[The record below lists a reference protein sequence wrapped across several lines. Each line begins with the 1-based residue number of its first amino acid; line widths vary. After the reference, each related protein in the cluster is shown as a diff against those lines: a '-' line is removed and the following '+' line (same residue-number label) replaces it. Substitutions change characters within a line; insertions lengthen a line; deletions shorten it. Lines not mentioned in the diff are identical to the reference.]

1 MGTLLFLPL
10 PMDSNRTVVH
20 VLSRTLYHML
30 LWTAVLNLVAE
41 SHGLPKAVV
50 KLEPPWIQVLKEDTV
65 TLMCEG
71 THNTKNCSTQWFHN
85 GSSIWHQAQANYTF
99 KATVNDSGEYR
110 CRMEETGISEP
121 IHLGV
126 ISDWLLLQT
135 SQLVFEEGETITLRC
150 HSWKNKQL
158 TKVLL
163 FQNGKPVRY
172 YHQSSN
178 FSIPKANHSHS
189 GNYYCKAYLGRT
201 MHVSK
206 PVTITVQE
214 PKSSSSL
221 PVLTIVAAVAGIA
234 VAAIVIILVSLVY
247 LKKKQVPALPGNPDH
262 REMGEALPEELG
274 EYRKPSGGSVPVSP
288 GPPSGLDPTR
298 SSSYT
303 PSGLE
308 EAEKNEVEN
317 TITYSLLKHPEAP
330 DEESDHDYQNHI

>member
-1 MGTLLFLPL
+1 MGTLPFLLL

-85 GSSIWHQAQANYTF
+85 GSSSWHQAQANYTF

-110 CRMEETGISEP
+110 CRMEESDISEP

-135 SQLVFEEGETITLRC
+135 PQLVFEEGETITLRC

-172 YHQSSN
+172 YHHSSN

-189 GNYYCKAYLGRT
+189 GNYYCKANLGRT
-201 MHVSK
+201 MHTSK
-206 PVTITVQE
+206 PVTITVQG

-247 LKKKQVPALPGNPDH
+247 LKKKQVPD
-262 REMGEALPEELG
+262 
-274 EYRKPSGGSVPVSP
+274 
-288 GPPSGLDPTR
+288 
-298 SSSYT
+298 T

-308 EAEKNEVEN
+308 EAEKTEVEN